1 MLKPSVIELYFVTV
15 EILFSVSLSTT
26 YEHTAVIPLLCGGDV
41 SLFLALHLML
51 ASLFY

>member
-26 YEHTAVIPLLCGGDV
+26 YEHTAVNRHTAGDV